1 MEGGDSEFVKFTLLT
16 LKAVLR
22 HIVRMCLATSSNLL
36 LMLQDAPNRIFP
48 HSCFS
53 GQPKNYVKTLFHPP
67 SPFPCNFC
75 NCNSGGICTA
85 WQFWVKLLLLYT
97 AWTNTYWE
105 ISPEV
110 TAATFCNFLRKR
122 LWRAFTHAN
131 QLYWTTQYTNMCV
144 CVCVN
149 VHVNACV
156 NVRVWMCMWL
166 CMWNVCECMCE
177 CDKMFVSVDVNKH
190 LGLFQDGAP

>member
-53 GQPKNYVKTLFHPP
+53 GQPKNYVKTVFHPP

-144 CVCVN
+144 CVCVWMCMWMR
-149 VHVNACV
+149 VWMFVCECACDCACEMCVNACV
-156 NVRVWMCMWL
+156 NVIKCL
-166 CMWNVCECMCE
+166 Y
-177 CDKMFVSVDVNKH
+177 
-190 LGLFQDGAP
+190 L